1 MERPQSVQNAPSLR
15 RRKELL
21 RRVLDVDVDEISRK
35 VVMQHHFR
43 TAVETASSVNV
54 NSRIWRKYSQNKG
67 GIILLL
73 RGVRELGLGKSKE
86 QKDV

>member
-1 MERPQSVQNAPSLR
+1 MRSAPSLR

-21 RRVLDVDVDEISRK
+21 KKVLNVDVDEISRK

-43 TAVETASSVNV
+43 VAVETASSVNV

-86 QKDV
+86 SADV

>member
-1 MERPQSVQNAPSLR
+1 MEREPLVPRTPSIR

-21 RRVLDVDVDEISRK
+21 KKVLDVDVDEISRR

-43 TAVETASSVNV
+43 VAVETASCIDA
-54 NSRIWRKYSQNKG
+54 NSRIWRRYSKSKG

-73 RGVRELGLGKSKE
+73 RDVRNLGTAKRNDQNE
-86 QKDV
+86 